1 MKKIGFILGLLNT
14 VAIAAVLGL
23 FVYTKLI
30 FKRPAITE
38 SKERAKIVK
47 KAEVPV
53 AVDRSKTVMVPLDP
67 VTVNLDAFTGADG
80 KPKTHMVSM
89 NLSLEVVNEKAKEK
103 VESSKPALL
112 DRIIQNLG
120 KRTFQELNQVQ
131 GRYVFKSQVID
142 DANEYLRAPVV
153 VEVFMTDF
161 MLQ

>member
-14 VAIAAVLGL
+14 LAIAAVLGL

-47 KAEVPV
+47 KAEAPLV
-53 AVDRSKTVMVPLDP
+53 VDRTKTIMVPLDA

-89 NLSLEVVNEKAKEK
+89 NLSLEVVDEKAKEK
-103 VESSKPALL
+103 VEAAKPAIL

-142 DANEYLRAPVV
+142 EANEYLKSPAV

>member
-14 VAIAAVLGL
+14 LAIAAVLGL

-47 KAEVPV
+47 KAEAPLV
-53 AVDRSKTVMVPLDP
+53 VDRTKTIMVPLDA

-89 NLSLEVVNEKAKEK
+89 NLSLEVIDEKAKEK
-103 VESSKPALL
+103 VEAAKPAIL

-142 DANEYLRAPVV
+142 EANEYLKTPAV

>member
-30 FKRPAITE
+30 FKRPPITE
-38 SKERAKIVK
+38 SKERVKIAQ
-47 KAEVPV
+47 KAEAPA

-67 VTVNLDAFTGADG
+67 VTVNLDTYAGADG
-80 KPKTHMVSM
+80 KPKTHIVSM
-89 NLSLEVVNEKAKEK
+89 NLALEIVNEKARER
-103 VESSKPALL
+103 VDSSKPAIL

-120 KRTFQELNQVQ
+120 KRKFEELNQVQ

-142 DANEYLRAPVV
+142 DANEYLKSPVV

-161 MLQ
+161 LLQ

>member
-30 FKRPAITE
+30 FKRPPITE
-38 SKERAKIVK
+38 SKERAKIAQ
-47 KAEVPV
+47 KAEAPA

-67 VTVNLDAFTGADG
+67 VTVNLDTYAGADG
-80 KPKTHMVSM
+80 KPKTHIVSM
-89 NLSLEVVNEKAKEK
+89 NLALEIVNEKARER
-103 VESSKPALL
+103 VDSSKPAIL

-120 KRTFQELNQVQ
+120 KRKFEELNQVQ

-142 DANEYLRAPVV
+142 DANEYLKSPVV

-161 MLQ
+161 LLQ

>member
-14 VAIAAVLGL
+14 LAIAAVLGL

-47 KAEVPV
+47 KAEAPLV
-53 AVDRSKTVMVPLDP
+53 VDRTKTIMVPLDA
-67 VTVNLDAFTGADG
+67 VTVNLDAFMGADG

-89 NLSLEVVNEKAKEK
+89 NLSLEVVDEKAKEK
-103 VESSKPALL
+103 VEAAKPAIL

-142 DANEYLRAPVV
+142 EANEYLKTPAV